1 VTVRGVLSLSIGV
14 VGSCNEFN
22 LKSVNVN
29 VHVAFCDN
37 GDLVR
42 RFDRDDEDD
51 DDDDD
56 EDGDAKYFLLLFV
69 FIALFSSLF
78 LIHY

>member
-1 VTVRGVLSLSIGV
+1 MTVRGVLSLSIGV

-22 LKSVNVN
+22 LRSVNVN
-29 VHVAFCDN
+29 VHVTFCDD

-56 EDGDAKYFLLLFV
+56 DDGDAKYFLLLFV
-69 FIALFSSLF
+69 FIALLLLF
-78 LIHY
+78 F